1 MPQSI
6 STRHFLGGLESDRVG
21 YVYGPDDA
29 KRIVQILARTF
40 HLRVGSIK
48 VGDPTSVTSALDY
61 ALRRGEYAKPKPE
74 RVEEL
79 RRRVT
84 VAREGDDE
92 DEIAACEEDLAEAL
106 ELDAKADEL
115 EFWAGD
121 YDAVRRASELVEAS
135 AVRREGPFAER
146 LVVTETFEV
155 PADTEEEQRA
165 ACAETIVADWNARH
179 GSGHPAV
186 AAVHCRGLVQ
196 PHIHVLASARPI
208 GEDGAVDR
216 SVRLWAG
223 PHAKRSLQEERERV
237 AEIINR
243 TCEPAVLF
251 HHGRLADTHIYRE
264 PKKRLAG
271 YALEEAR
278 ARMDADPG
286 RAGEIEAEMH
296 AASEAAKAEKSAD
309 FRQRREER
317 EREKREKPVKKARA
331 AVERAEEA
339 RKAAR
344 KRYEEIAI
352 DNAPVPEPAEL
363 NEDER
368 ERLVKRLEA
377 GGRKDVDPTDARTQ
391 ALGFAQLRLDRARS
405 RLRKRRKELDAALAG
420 EETLRRLADQ
430 VSGAARAE
438 AAAAEE
444 DDEARRQELE
454 RTARI
459 ERRLAVGDRE
469 ALTARLAEAVGS
481 EAAGELVAAFEAQ
494 QASGRERP
502 APETSRGTVEAAA
515 GDASPALPASRERP
529 GAEMPE
535 PLPEEQREREAELRK
550 RHSGIASLRKSKERN
565 SRSPVLSPDARQ
577 YAAAHA
583 EELGEKLAALE
594 KEMEASRGGKDV
606 HAMRTF
612 VELGAAW
619 RKEGKRLE
627 DRDPAIRR
635 AAEGEREA
643 IRREAALRGRGIEEV
658 SARQEARA
666 AIRRKGRR
674 RSQGR

>member
-1 MPQSI
+1 M
-6 STRHFLGGLESDRVG
+6 
-21 YVYGPDDA
+21 YGPDDA
-29 KRIVQILARTF
+29 ERVVKILARTF
-40 HLRVGSIK
+40 HLRIGSIK
-48 VGDPTSVTSALDY
+48 IGDPTSVKSSLDY

-74 RVEEL
+74 RIEEL

-84 VAREGDDE
+84 AAREGDDE
-92 DEIAACEEDLAEAL
+92 DEIAAREEDLAEAL

-121 YDAVRRASELVEAS
+121 YDAVCRASELVEAS

-165 ACAETIVADWNARH
+165 ACAEAVVADWNARH

-251 HHGRLADTHIYRE
+251 HHGRLAATHIYRE

-286 RAGEIEAEMH
+286 RAGEIEAELH
-296 AASEAAKAEKSAD
+296 AASGAAKAEKSAA
-309 FRQRREER
+309 FRRRREER
-317 EREKREKPVKKARA
+317 EREKREKPVKKAQAAFGRA
-331 AVERAEEA
+331 AKAH
-339 RKAAR
+339 KAALD
-344 KRYEEIAI
+344 RYNEIVFE
-352 DNAPVPEPAEL
+352 NAPVPEPAEL
-363 NEDER
+363 DEDER
-368 ERLVKRLEA
+368 ERLAKRLEA
-377 GGRKDVDPTDARTQ
+377 GGRKEADPMDARMQ
-391 ALGFAQLRLDRARS
+391 AIGFALLRLDQARARA
-405 RLRKRRKELDAALAG
+405 RRREKELDAALAG
-420 EETLRRLADQ
+420 KGTLRLLASRA
-430 VSGAARAE
+430 SGAARAE
-438 AAAAEE
+438 AAAAAE
-444 DDEARRQELE
+444 DDEARRRELE
-454 RTARI
+454 QTARI
-459 ERRLAVGDRE
+459 ARARAAGHRE

-481 EAAGELVAAFEAQ
+481 EAAGELIAAFEAQ
-494 QASGRERP
+494 QASAPERP
-502 APETSRGTVEAAA
+502 VPQVSSLPEAAA
-515 GDASPALPASRERP
+515 GDASPAPPAARQRP

-535 PLPEEQREREAELRK
+535 PMPEEQREREAGLRK
-550 RHSGIASLRKSKERN
+550 RHSGIASLRRSKERN

-619 RKEGKRLE
+619 RKEGRRLE
-627 DRDPAIRR
+627 DRDPAVRQ
-635 AAEGEREA
+635 AAQGERDA

-666 AIRRKGRR
+666 AVRRKGRR
-674 RSQGR
+674 RSEGR